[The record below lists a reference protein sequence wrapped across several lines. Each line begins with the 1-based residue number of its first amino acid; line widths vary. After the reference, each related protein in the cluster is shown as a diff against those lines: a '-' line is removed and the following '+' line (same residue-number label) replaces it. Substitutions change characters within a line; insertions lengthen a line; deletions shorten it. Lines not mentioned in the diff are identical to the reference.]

1 MAEQIDLPLGDNAS
15 KAGNMLQVFKN
26 VPVPKTMRTMTGA
39 RRKYPFD
46 TMEVGDMF
54 FVPDR
59 TKNTLAT
66 HASTVGRKLG
76 RKFITKLAFMR
87 MTKEGWKP
95 CEGGVT
101 GAVLGVGVWRK
112 A

>member
-1 MAEQIDLPLGDNAS
+1 MAEQIDLPLGDEAA
-15 KAGNMLQVFKN
+15 KTGMLQVFKN
-26 VPVPKTMRTMTGA
+26 VPVPKTLRTTTST
-39 RRKYPFD
+39 RRKYPFE

-54 FVPDR
+54 FIPER

-66 HASTVGRKLG
+66 HASTVGRKLN
-76 RKFITKLAFMR
+76 RKFLTKLAYMR

-95 CEGGVT
+95 CDSGAA
-101 GAVLGVGVWRK
+101 GAVLGIGVWRK